1 MLEFPRPES
10 TSGVAQLKWPQ
21 KVTSL
26 LEIRPHSN
34 NLMDQVLHTDD
45 SKFAQLLLDDL
56 VIGEGNALLV
66 DLSVAALVD
75 EVADSFDT
83 GIAVGDIGFDYFKHF
98 GGGFGEFDEDAV
110 VDLEEAEELKDLA
123 GFGGDFVDTVENIRI
138 VDWPSIGR
146 RATDPLMRTTKTSLG
161 SSGT

>member
-1 MLEFPRPES
+1 MLEFPRSES
-10 TSGVAQLKWPQ
+10 TSRIAQLKWPQ

-34 NLMDQVLHTDD
+34 NLMDQVLHTDNA
-45 SKFAQLLLDDL
+45 KFAQLLLDDL

-75 EVADSFDT
+75 EVADGFDT
-83 GIAVGDIGFDYFKHF
+83 GVAIGDVGLDYFEHF

-110 VDLEEAEELKDLA
+110 VDLEEAEELEDLA
-123 GFGGDFVDTVENIRI
+123 GFGGDFVDTVTDVRMA
-138 VDWPSIGR
+138 VGRSIWGR
-146 RATDPLMRTTKTSLG
+146 AQTL
-161 SSGT
+161 